1 MMLMFNVEKE
11 VGSMYK
17 VGTKFSSEPRNG
29 YKDVREIV
37 GKELNCYV
45 IRNTRYP
52 EFDARGERRKM
63 WDEQFHDLVQKGD
76 FIILN

>member
-1 MMLMFNVEKE
+1 
-11 VGSMYK
+11 MYK

-45 IRNTRYP
+45 LRNTEYL
-52 EFDARGERRKM
+52 ECDARGERRKM
-63 WDEQFHDLVQKGD
+63 LDEQFHELVEKGD
-76 FIILN
+76 FIILK

>member
-1 MMLMFNVEKE
+1 MMHTFNEEKE

-17 VGTKFSSEPRNG
+17 VGTKFNSEPRNG

-37 GKELNCYV
+37 GIELNCYV
-45 IRNTRYP
+45 IRNTKYP
-52 EFDARGERRKM
+52 EYDTRGEKRKM
-63 WDEQFHDLVQKGD
+63 WDEQFHELVQKGD